1 MPSLCSLTKVSVL
14 TSSYSGFIISKSAS
28 QATLSSSSGSASS
41 SSHIPRKHS
50 LRCVAG
56 FTRGFLDVASWFVIL
71 QICKAAIGQKRKRF
85 SDVRLLPCCDASKM
99 TSYFNSRGPARAS
112 TRKGSSNLADLKL
125 DLSDEDARSQLQSL
139 PVKNKE
145 AKQALFA
152 KHVRDF
158 PKWLLPLRCANPIA
172 HQRVTSLICNCS
184 GTIPAAS

>member
-1 MPSLCSLTKVSVL
+1 
-14 TSSYSGFIISKSAS
+14 
-28 QATLSSSSGSASS
+28 
-41 SSHIPRKHS
+41 
-50 LRCVAG
+50 
-56 FTRGFLDVASWFVIL
+56 
-71 QICKAAIGQKRKRF
+71 
-85 SDVRLLPCCDASKM
+85 M

-172 HQRVTSLICNCS
+172 HQRVTTLICNLLRNNSCCKLRRGQMGVGKGS
-184 GTIPAAS
+184 QTKQLEYNIV